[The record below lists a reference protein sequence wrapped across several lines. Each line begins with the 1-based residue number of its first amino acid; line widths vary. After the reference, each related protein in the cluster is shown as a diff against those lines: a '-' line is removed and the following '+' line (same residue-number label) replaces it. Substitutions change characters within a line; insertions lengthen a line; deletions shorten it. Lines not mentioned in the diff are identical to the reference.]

1 VKRLRLNSRRR
12 CVKMVLTGGFR
23 NTGNARQAL
32 PTMTIMATVGIA
44 RQAGPTI
51 VATAGTVRQA
61 ISTVM
66 ATVFLMVSS
75 DSPSSTPPNAQ
86 RRLSVASAHCCSEN
100 VKCCHNMVD

>member
-1 VKRLRLNSRRR
+1 MKRLRLNRRRR
-12 CVKMVLTGGFR
+12 CVKMGLTGGFR

-32 PTMTIMATVGIA
+32 PTMMIMATVGIA

-61 ISTVM
+61 ISTAM

-75 DSPSSTPPNAQ
+75 DSTQLYAP
-86 RRLSVASAHCCSEN
+86 
-100 VKCCHNMVD
+100 KCAKAAFGRERALL